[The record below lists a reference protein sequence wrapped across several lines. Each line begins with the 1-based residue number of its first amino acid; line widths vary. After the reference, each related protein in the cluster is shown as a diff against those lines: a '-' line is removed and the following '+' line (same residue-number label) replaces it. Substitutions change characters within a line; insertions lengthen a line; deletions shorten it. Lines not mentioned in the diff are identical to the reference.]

1 MYIGK
6 IYVPAVGWFISL
18 CPVFFFQ
25 EKVNLTWDGHRFT
38 WPAIL
43 DTKM

>member
-6 IYVPAVGWFISL
+6 IYVPAVGWFNSL
-18 CPVFFFQ
+18 CPIFFQ
-25 EKVNLTWDGHRFT
+25 GKVNLTWDGHRFT